1 MIMRKNKLIFVAAIL
16 FGGAGACA
24 SSSHGDQ
31 VRDARIAQADDTA
44 HARERAVETTAEERA
59 EAIDQRYDTLRKE
72 VANSDH
78 PDANEADRLLKLS
91 QERAEY
97 QSDAQEQLDKLAV
110 RIDAAQQKISVLG
123 DNAPAALREDLR
135 TTRQEHTT
143 LAQELATLRAVRSP
157 SWESDK
163 DRIEH
168 RISELKD
175 RVGKLDDK
183 IENAAG

>member
-1 MIMRKNKLIFVAAIL
+1 MLKNKLIFVAAIL

-24 SSSHGDQ
+24 SSSHGEQ

-44 HARERAVETTAEERA
+44 HARERAVEDTAEQRA
-59 EAIDQRYDTLRKE
+59 EAIDQRYDTMRKE
-72 VANSDH
+72 VSNSDQ
-78 PDANEADRLLKLS
+78 PDADESERLLKLS

-123 DNAPAALREDLR
+123 EQAPANLRDQLR
-135 TTRQEHTT
+135 TTRQEHLTIE
-143 LAQELATLRAVRSP
+143 QELASLRAVRSP
-157 SWESDK
+157 SWDSDK
-163 DRIEH
+163 DRIES

-175 RVGKLDDK
+175 RVGKLNDA
-183 IENAAG
+183 IESSAS